1 MLEFSSILTSRRH
14 CGAWNGHVIS
24 MTFHVLKSSVAAL
37 AVVAFCA
44 AAPVASAKQSRGYA
58 VSWFFVATYLQDD
71 DCPDGTNPMAGQ
83 LYTRIL
89 KDLGY
94 TPAETAY
101 LLGAIAEDGDI
112 RDARGRTLR
121 QIGALRGRIDGQ
133 EVDAIVQP
141 YAAADPHIHLAQGR
155 YANGFNL
162 DDTISDDPRSSED
175 PDTHEL
181 GVDNRLR
188 QTMGCT
194 DQFRTRLPDRPG
206 HPAND
211 WDQSRDKMPAWL
223 MTVTGDDLGKDG
235 DVIVTFDRALEP
247 VRRDANGEVMP
258 DVTFRV
264 DPDAHSH
271 SVAPGRIANGRLVT
285 TAPFHFVMTADPSIS
300 PTFEMHRARLRVD
313 LQDDRSLKGYF
324 GGYRP
329 WQTIYFTFAG
339 LGAGTEL
346 TYSIDLPGLY
356 HAMKRMADYD
366 PDPKTGQMRAIS
378 SAYRIEL
385 VPAFVVPREAANEA
399 VARR

>member
-1 MLEFSSILTSRRH
+1 MAFR
-14 CGAWNGHVIS
+14 
-24 MTFHVLKSSVAAL
+24 FLKSRAAVAVFL
-37 AVVAFCA
+37 AVCA
-44 AAPVASAKQSRGYA
+44 AAAAASDKPAPTASAKQTRSYA

-94 TPAETAY
+94 TPAETEY
-101 LLGAIAEDGDI
+101 LLGAIADDGDI
-112 RDARGRTLR
+112 RDKNGRTLR
-121 QIGALRGRIDGQ
+121 QIGALRGRIDGR
-133 EVDAIVQP
+133 EVDVMVYP
-141 YAAADPHIHLAQGR
+141 TSAADPKIHLAQGR

-162 DDTISDDPRSSED
+162 DGKISDDPRSSED

-188 QTMGCT
+188 QAMGCT

-223 MTVTGDDLGKDG
+223 MTVTGDDLTKDG
-235 DVIVTFDRALEP
+235 DVVVTFDRALEP
-247 VRRDANGEVMP
+247 VRRDANGDVMP
-258 DVTFRV
+258 DVTFRI
-264 DPDAHSH
+264 DPDARSH
-271 SVAPGRIANGRLVT
+271 STAPGRITGGRLVT
-285 TAPFHFVMTADPSIS
+285 TAPFHYVMTADPSIS
-300 PTFEMHRARLRVD
+300 PTFEMFETHLRVD
-313 LQDDRSLKGYF
+313 MQPDRSLKGYL

-329 WQTIYFTFAG
+329 WQMIYFTFAG
-339 LGAGTEL
+339 LGVGIEL

-356 HAMKRMADYD
+356 HAMKRLADYD
-366 PDPKTGQMRAIS
+366 PDPKTGEMRAIS
-378 SAYRIEL
+378 ATYRMEL
-385 VPAFVVPREAANEA
+385 VPAFVVPREVGNDV